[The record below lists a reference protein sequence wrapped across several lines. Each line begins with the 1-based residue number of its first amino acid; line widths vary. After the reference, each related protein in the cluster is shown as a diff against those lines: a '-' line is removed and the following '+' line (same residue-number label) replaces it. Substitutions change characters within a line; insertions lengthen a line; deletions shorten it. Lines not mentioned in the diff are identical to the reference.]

1 MCIFWYGIFIN
12 RVLRR
17 MFFVIAFIYFVFLF
31 VIGELF
37 FLTRINLIVI
47 VFDVILVLEDFL
59 EYVGKVLV
67 IVYVEVKVLFFL

>member
-59 EYVGKVLV
+59 ENVGKVLV